1 MLFDIQYGLLTLA
14 SATPQRP
21 LTHDNP
27 TTPLQTVM
35 NTFISPNGNNTTVNA
50 GFIELFTHRFLKLL

>member
-27 TTPLQTVM
+27 TTPLQTVT
-35 NTFISPNGNNTTVNA
+35 NTYSYHQMETTPQSML
-50 GFIELFTHRFLKLL
+50 GLLNSSYIDF